1 MEANLTISPDH
12 SALPGHFPGNP
23 VVPGVV
29 ILDEIVQLW
38 LKAHPGFRLTAIPAA
53 KFLSVLRPGETCRV
67 RFDAAAQ
74 ESVNFDCVSGD
85 RRIAQGRLMFG
96 PLRHES

>member
-1 MEANLTISPDH
+1 MEANFTVSPDH
-12 SALPGHFPGNP
+12 PALPGHFPGNP

-38 LKAHPGFRLTAIPAA
+38 LKARPGFRLAGIPAA

-67 RFDAAAQ
+67 RFDAAGE
-74 ESVNFDCVSGD
+74 ESVKFDCFSGD
-85 RRIAQGRLMFG
+85 RRIAQGRLLFA
-96 PLRHES
+96 PVAP